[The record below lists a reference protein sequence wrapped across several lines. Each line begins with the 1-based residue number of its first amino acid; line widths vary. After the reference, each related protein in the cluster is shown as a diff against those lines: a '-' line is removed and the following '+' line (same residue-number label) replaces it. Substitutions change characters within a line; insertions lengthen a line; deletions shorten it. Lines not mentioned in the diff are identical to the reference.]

1 MKLSFCRDT
10 YRPLLLPVDS
20 TRFPA
25 KVHLVDVGFSVWVL
39 VVLHVAAM
47 QVSRDIK
54 SAATVPFV
62 IPICHCRNP
71 VVADGRLQAVHWE
84 L

>member
-10 YRPLLLPVDS
+10 LPLASYHPVLLP
-20 TRFPA
+20 

-47 QVSRDIK
+47 RVSRDIK

-62 IPICHCRNP
+62 IPICHCRNL
-71 VVADGRLQAVHWE
+71 VVADGRL
-84 L
+84 